1 MNGKLVTPRRI
12 WTIQKRIEIPT
23 ADWLVAS
30 IFWPWWS
37 NQWQQS
43 SKRTTVLHRSTSGG
57 NPPLQHQQV
66 APSPSAWGMLLPRR
80 SPTESPGNQGRRKTP
95 LASPPRR
102 RHCTQKCR
110 PCSPHTA
117 GTTGRHHQWRRT
129 PWRGRCCSKEMVDL
143 FWQFF
148 VWELVARSSM
158 QDFNLLAMALFGEMN
173 GVTTESTARRW
184 EMVTLILYWPLH
196 LSSLLPPFL
205 SLYPGEEDGFWCLLE
220 PLEPRRRCEDE
231 TGALGHFIGWWA
243 FMIINVS
250 GCKIFFLG
258 NFLCTASPAW

>member
-1 MNGKLVTPRRI
+1 
-12 WTIQKRIEIPT
+12 
-23 ADWLVAS
+23 
-30 IFWPWWS
+30 
-37 NQWQQS
+37 
-43 SKRTTVLHRSTSGG
+43 
-57 NPPLQHQQV
+57 
-66 APSPSAWGMLLPRR
+66 
-80 SPTESPGNQGRRKTP
+80 
-95 LASPPRR
+95 
-102 RHCTQKCR
+102 
-110 PCSPHTA
+110 
-117 GTTGRHHQWRRT
+117 
-129 PWRGRCCSKEMVDL
+129 MVDL

-148 VWELVARSSM
+148 VWELVARCSRFQLVGYGIVWGDEWSDHRIDCEKM
-158 QDFNLLAMALFGEMN
+158 
-173 GVTTESTARRW
+173 RW